1 MTRLKLD
8 AMPGCD
14 TSKTCWRDA
23 TGSIW
28 EEMIVSMPSRSEIQK
43 GAPLY
48 PKTLAWLAL
57 LVIALQLSGLASAAS
72 YPDRP
77 LQLVVPFPPGG
88 PAGVVADVIAPELS
102 QRLGQSVNIE
112 HRNGADGI
120 VGSNFVAQ
128 APPDGYTLLLASSSH
143 VIHPGTYNSLPFDT
157 ETAFAPVS
165 LLLTSQY
172 LLAVNPSM
180 PIESV
185 EELIA
190 YAKSH
195 PGGLTYASGG
205 LGGPTQLAFELFRLT
220 AGISVSHAS
229 YDGGAAALL
238 AVVNG
243 EAQVMMA
250 PILAAMPMVADGRLR
265 ALAVSGR
272 HPAPAAPQLPTI
284 AATLPG
290 FSAVSWFGVMAP
302 AGTPSAVITR
312 LNQELDRIVHE
323 PETEKRFAAIGGEAV
338 GGPPSTLA
346 SLIREEIPR
355 WRRVAR
361 EAGIHIE

>member
-1 MTRLKLD
+1 MNALHQIQTLLRLC
-8 AMPGCD
+8 G
-14 TSKTCWRDA
+14 
-23 TGSIW
+23 
-28 EEMIVSMPSRSEIQK
+28 
-43 GAPLY
+43 
-48 PKTLAWLAL
+48 L
-57 LVIALQLSGLASAAS
+57 LIALAVCGSAGADS

-77 LQLVVPFPPGG
+77 IHLVVPFPPGG
-88 PAGVVADVIAPELS
+88 PADVVAQGIGPELGR
-102 QRLGQSVNIE
+102 RLGQSVVVD
-112 HRNGADGI
+112 HRSGADGI
-120 VGSNFVAQ
+120 VGSDYVAQ
-128 APPDGYTLLLASSSH
+128 ASPDGYTLLLATTSH
-143 VIHPGTYNSLPFDT
+143 VIHPGTYNSVPFDA

-165 LLLTSQY
+165 LLLTAQY
-172 LLAVNPSM
+172 VLVVNPSL
-180 PIESV
+180 PIDSV

-220 AGISVSHAS
+220 AGISVGHIS

-243 EAQVMMA
+243 EAQAMLG
-250 PILAAMPMVADGRLR
+250 PILAAMPMVQDGRLR

-272 HPAPAAPQLPTI
+272 HPAPAAPELPTI
-284 AATLPG
+284 GETLPG
-290 FSAVSWFGVMAP
+290 FSAVSWFGVLAP
-302 AGTPSAVITR
+302 TGTPAAVVTR
-312 LNQELDRIVHE
+312 LNKELDNIVHE

-346 SLIREEIPR
+346 SLIHDEIPR
-355 WRRVAR
+355 WRRVAK

>member
-1 MTRLKLD
+1 MRVNALRQL
-8 AMPGCD
+8 
-14 TSKTCWRDA
+14 
-23 TGSIW
+23 
-28 EEMIVSMPSRSEIQK
+28 
-43 GAPLY
+43 
-48 PKTLAWLAL
+48 KTLLRLCGL
-57 LVIALQLSGLASAAS
+57 LVALWICGSAAADS

-77 LQLVVPFPPGG
+77 IHLVVPFPPGG
-88 PAGVVADVIAPELS
+88 PADVVAQVVAPELG
-102 QRLGQSVNIE
+102 QRLGQSVVID
-112 HRNGADGI
+112 HRSGADGI
-120 VGSNFVAQ
+120 VGSDYVAT
-128 APPDGYTLLLASSSH
+128 APPDGYTLLLATTSH
-143 VIHPGTYNSLPFDT
+143 VIHPGTYNSVPFDT

-165 LLLTSQY
+165 LLLTAQY
-172 LLAVNPSM
+172 VLVVNPSL
-180 PIESV
+180 PVDSV

-220 AGISVSHAS
+220 AGISVAHIP

-243 EAQVMMA
+243 ESQVMLG
-250 PILAAMPMVADGRLR
+250 PILAAMPMVQDGRLH

-272 HPAPAAPQLPTI
+272 HSAPAAPDLPTI

-290 FSAVSWFGVMAP
+290 FSAVAWFGVLAP
-302 AGTPSAVITR
+302 AGTSAAVVTR
-312 LNQELDRIVHE
+312 LNKELDRIVHE

-346 SLIREEIPR
+346 SLIHDEIPR
-355 WRRVAR
+355 WRRVAK